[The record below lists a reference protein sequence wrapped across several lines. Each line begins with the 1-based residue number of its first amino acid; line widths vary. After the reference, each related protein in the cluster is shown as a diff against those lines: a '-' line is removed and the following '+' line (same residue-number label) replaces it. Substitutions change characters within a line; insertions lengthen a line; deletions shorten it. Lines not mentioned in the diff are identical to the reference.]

1 MTALVVMVSGVSTS
15 SRRLMEPRLPACRR
29 FPRVSA
35 ARRPQWPG
43 QDCGPGGGPSTDAT
57 IGAVYGGDLLGN
69 LWRFD
74 INNTMGAA
82 GYRGVQVC
90 CTEGCDRCWSA
101 DHDDADNLKSP
112 RKRIVLVGTGQ
123 LLAASDSSTTTQ
135 QTLYGIIDDRT
146 VAQATYD
153 NPVAKR
159 RAAATL
165 DFVQQ
170 TLTEVDCPT
179 AAITEGLCV
188 LGERVFLNSSNTVDY
203 GTKKGWFMDFIV
215 AGEQA
220 NTDPVLV
227 LGILG
232 LNTSVPSLAA
242 CDVGGKTYQ
251 HWVDYQ
257 TGGAL
262 SPTNISGIKAFD
274 SLSSGITAY
283 VSASGVKF
291 VPPRRRI
298 AQVMTASRGKPP
310 LSGSATPT
318 KRNSGAS

>member
-1 MTALVVMVSGVSTS
+1 MSPISTGVGSTTTPSGLGKIAAQVVN
-15 SRRLMEPRLPACRR
+15 
-29 FPRVSA
+29 
-35 ARRPQWPG
+35 
-43 QDCGPGGGPSTDAT
+43 PSTDAT

-74 INNTMGAA
+74 INDTLGATGTEAFKLAALKDGA
-82 GYRGVQVC
+82 GAGQPITTTPIISKARG
-90 CTEGCDRCWSA
+90 
-101 DHDDADNLKSP
+101 KY
-112 RKRIVLVGTGQ
+112 IVLVGTGQ

-146 VAQATYD
+146 VAQTTYD
-153 NPVAKR
+153 NPGGGTTR
-159 RAAATL
+159 GSNL

-170 TLTEVDCPT
+170 TLTEVNCPT

-215 AGEQA
+215 TGERS

-232 LNTSVPSLAA
+232 LNTAVPSLAA

-262 SPTNISGIKAFD
+262 SPTNVSGIKFD
-274 SLSSGITAY
+274 DRLSAGITAY
-283 VSASGVKF
+283 VSGDRVIFGTAVGTDCTGDGCF
-291 VPPRRRI
+291 RRRE
-298 AQVMTASRGKPP
+298 PP
-310 LSGSATPT
+310 LPPGAKPT
-318 KRNSGAS
+318 KRNSWRELIRD